1 MIKKYSVLVGLVF
14 MLGIVGCQQT
24 QNTTGNSSEE
34 RLEDKSME
42 EQLISKEFLMEQC
55 RITEEELE
63 GIDADAFIEKY
74 GLTEST
80 IKKVKIPV
88 ILEDYRQEMQEE
100 NLEDEVSYHY
110 LTETESEEGTL
121 TEEEIPQIQV
131 IAFYMNEGTYQ
142 ETLIFDRKSKLAYFG
157 KVIDLLENHAKPTKQ
172 KELSRDELLQLE
184 KILKDSG
191 IQNWKRRYEGSSE
204 GTTGWFHWRLFLEM
218 EDGRVFDYS
227 GSGAAGDSTPET
239 YNLFTEKLH
248 DMIEE

>member
-1 MIKKYSVLVGLVF
+1 MIKKYSVWIGLVF
-14 MLGIVGCQQT
+14 MLGIVGCQQR
-24 QNTTGNSSEE
+24 QNMTESSSEE
-34 RLEDKSME
+34 SVEDNSME
-42 EQLISKEFLMEQC
+42 EQLITKEFLMEQC

-63 GIDADAFIEKY
+63 GIDAEAFIKKY

-88 ILEDYRQEMQEE
+88 ILEDYRQEMQAE
-100 NLEDEVSYHY
+100 NRENTISYHY
-110 LTETESEEGTL
+110 LTETEAEEGTF

-157 KVIDLLENHAKPTKQ
+157 KAVDLLENNAKPTKQ
-172 KELSRDELLQLE
+172 KELSGADLLQLE
-184 KILKDSG
+184 EILKDSG
-191 IQNWKRRYEGSSE
+191 IQNWKKRYEGSSE

-227 GSGAAGDSTPET
+227 GSGAEGESAPEN
-239 YNLFTEKLH
+239 YSLFIEKLH

>member
-100 NLEDEVSYHY
+100 NLEDE
-110 LTETESEEGTL
+110 
-121 TEEEIPQIQV
+121 I
-131 IAFYMNEGTYQ
+131 
-142 ETLIFDRKSKLAYFG
+142 
-157 KVIDLLENHAKPTKQ
+157 
-172 KELSRDELLQLE
+172 
-184 KILKDSG
+184 
-191 IQNWKRRYEGSSE
+191 SE